1 MEEQLKRVTT
11 KLQQL
16 LKQYLLLRKENE
28 QLNSKVKELSDAR
41 KNDLEAID
49 ELKQQ
54 VMILKSAAGQMTETD
69 KKAFEKRINQYIKEV
84 DKCINLLGD

>member
-1 MEEQLKRVTT
+1 MEEQLKRVNT

-28 QLNSKVKELSDAR
+28 QLNSKVKELSDAH
-41 KNDLEAID
+41 KNDLDTID

-54 VMILKSAAGQMTETD
+54 VMILKSAAGQMTEAD
-69 KKAFEKRINQYIKEV
+69 KKAFEKRINQYIREV
-84 DKCINLLGD
+84 DKCINFLGD